1 MTTDGFPRLEE
12 LIRQHSW
19 TPHWKVITCAPDV
32 ERALSTMSVK
42 ARTSSLPIDPE
53 AAIAALMGISV
64 IVSEDSAP
72 GTWQLVRHDH
82 CQVVQV
88 IDDDGHMDPEKSMV
102 THQEC
107 TILGRSGE

>member
-32 ERALSTMSVK
+32 ERALSAMSVK

-82 CQVVQV
+82 CKV
-88 IDDDGHMDPEKSMV
+88 DPEKNTV